1 MRRRDLIKAA
11 GACLTATALPSE
23 SFCQNPPHRESPLLP
38 GSLRDGLV
46 SCGEPHLDAARL
58 WWPEPRN
65 VWTPIGWKDHLFR
78 FVSVYNG
85 SLLCAPAGWLA
96 KPDTEPYR
104 KHENLQLNFTASPK
118 GKVPP
123 IPAQYTKLYKTDG
136 GIGTQGWI
144 EDKETPVLW
153 TEWRSDAGIVVR
165 QSVFAHVRGAAEIK
179 TGTEPLYAWI
189 RLSVA
194 FVHPVHPPKDF
205 TFGIQ
210 LSQVYYDVGGSL
222 EDSVFL
228 AINPPK
234 APFATPMSTVD
245 VPAATGKQPGMQIT
259 QHNEVRLLALPGG
272 DGKLAFHE
280 SAATARVYEL
290 HVTLPA
296 QEGAYTDLLVPML
309 AEDPATF
316 NLESRVGFDRALAEA
331 ETYWSRKPATAARIR
346 IPEKSIEQAIRRNL
360 QFAEIIAE
368 RNPDTGDYSFLTGA
382 YGYDQLWTTPTS
394 MLSHMFLDLLGY
406 HDVVEKHVSI
416 YKRYQG
422 TIKPPGPAYKSDPGY
437 FSTPRTLT
445 AIDWLSDHGAVLELL
460 GIHGLL
466 TGRESFCEQ
475 WIDAIVRGCEF
486 VERSC
491 EYKDT
496 GGVEGIMPPAVAT
509 DTGVPLQAVW
519 SEAWAYRGFCT
530 AVSLLQQRKHPRAS
544 EFEALSSKFKEAF
557 RKAFVARIDSQ
568 PTWTNSGGEQI
579 HILPTDLI
587 PPPKRHDFDDAFL
600 LDTGPL
606 VLPWA
611 RLYDAAA
618 PEMISFENFFRYGPN
633 NRLRG
638 PQTGPI
644 TRAVLKHEVSSCEV
658 CYSWNVVN
666 SWIRGDRELFL
677 EGMYS
682 LLAAGLS
689 PQTYINC
696 EHRNAMYGTLF
707 VIPLATWAIRQAVID
722 DRIIA
727 GELHLLRLCPL
738 AWIPDDGTSLFERMP
753 TFFGVVNLEFGLSDR
768 GKTLNVKFS
777 GEWRNR
783 PSRIVLHCPPLSQ
796 LEMVVINGEKHRPS
810 KEIVI

>member
-1 MRRRDLIKAA
+1 MRRRDLLKGA

-23 SFCQNPPHRESPLLP
+23 SLCQQQPQQESQLHRTA
-38 GSLRDGLV
+38 V
-46 SCGEPHLDAARL
+46 KNEPANCEEPNMDLASL
-58 WWPEPRN
+58 WWPAPRN

-78 FVSVYNG
+78 FISVYNG
-85 SLLCAPAGWLA
+85 SLLCTPAGWLT
-96 KPDTEPYR
+96 KSDTGPFR
-104 KHENLQLNFTASPK
+104 KHENLQLNFTPGPK
-118 GKVPP
+118 GDVPP
-123 IPAQYTKLYKTDG
+123 IPQQYTKLYKTDG
-136 GIGTQGWI
+136 GIGTQGYC
-144 EDKETPVLW
+144 EDNETPVLW
-153 TEWRSDAGIVVR
+153 TEWGSDAGIVFR
-165 QSVFAHVRGAAEIK
+165 QSVFAHVQEAAEIK
-179 TGTEPLYAWI
+179 TGTEALYAWI

-194 FVHPVHPPKDF
+194 FVHPMHPPKDF

-234 APFATPMSTVD
+234 APFATPLSSVD
-245 VPAATGKQPGMQIT
+245 IPATNGKQSGIHVL
-259 QHNEVRLLALPGG
+259 QHDNVRLLALPGG
-272 DGKLAFHE
+272 DGKLDFHE
-280 SAATARVYEL
+280 SATTARVYEL
-290 HVTLPA
+290 RVTLPA
-296 QEGAYTDLLVPML
+296 QEGAHTDLLVPML
-309 AEDPATF
+309 AEDPLTF
-316 NLESRVGFDRALAEA
+316 DPESRLGFDRALAEA
-331 ETYWSRKPATAARIR
+331 ETYWSRKPATASHIR
-346 IPEKSIEQAIRRNL
+346 IPEKFIEQAIRRNL

-406 HDVVEKHVSI
+406 HDAVEKHISI

-422 TIKPPGPAYKSDPGY
+422 TIKPPGPAYKIDPGY

-460 GIHGLL
+460 GMHGLL
-466 TGRESFCEQ
+466 TGSESFCEQ

-486 VERSC
+486 VERSSMQ
-491 EYKDT
+491 KATD
-496 GGVEGIMPPAVAT
+496 GIEGIMPPAVAT
-509 DTGVPLQAVW
+509 DTGVPLQAIW
-519 SEAWAYRGFCT
+519 SEAWTYRGLCT
-530 AVSLLQQRKHPRAS
+530 AVSLLQQRSHPRAT
-544 EFEALSSKFKEAF
+544 EFDHLAKSFKEAF
-557 RKAFVARIDSQ
+557 HKAFVARITSQ
-568 PTWTNSGGEQI
+568 PTWTNSDGEQV

-611 RLYDAAA
+611 GLYDAAA
-618 PEMISFENFFRYGPN
+618 PEMISFENFFRIGPN

-644 TRAVLKHEVSSCEV
+644 TRAVLRHEVSSCEV
-658 CYSWNVVN
+658 CYSWNIVN
-666 SWIRGDRELFL
+666 SWIRGDRKLFL

-682 LLAAGLS
+682 LFASGLS

-707 VIPLATWAIRQAVID
+707 VIPLATWAMRQSVID
-722 DRIIA
+722 DRIVA

-738 AWIPDDGTSLFERMP
+738 AWIPGDRRSAFEKMP
-753 TFFGVVNLEFGLSDR
+753 TFFGVVNLEFGLSKG
-768 GKTLNVKFS
+768 GKSFNVEFTA
-777 GEWRNR
+777 EWRDK
-783 PSRIVLHCPPLSQ
+783 PSRVVLHCPPLA
-796 LEMVVINGEKHRPS
+796 EVEVVVVNGKKHRPFE
-810 KEIVI
+810 EIVL